1 MDGMCTKGRGVDI
14 LPGKGNVSGR
24 GDMEVAEA
32 GMHPDALLCDQMVE
46 PAVGQAQTHQIAAVQ
61 VLGYLRPQVHVV
73 PLI

>member
-1 MDGMCTKGRGVDI
+1 
-14 LPGKGNVSGR
+14 
-24 GDMEVAEA
+24 MEVAEA

-61 VLGYLRPQVHVV
+61 VFGYLRPQVHVV